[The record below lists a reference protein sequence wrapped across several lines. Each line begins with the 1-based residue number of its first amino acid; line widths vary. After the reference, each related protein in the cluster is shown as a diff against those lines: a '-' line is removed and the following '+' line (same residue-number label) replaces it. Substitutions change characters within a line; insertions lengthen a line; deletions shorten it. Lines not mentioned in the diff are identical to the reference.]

1 MMRNAIIWAAA
12 AAGYMILN
20 RLVRGYWNLG
30 GDLIVIVMA
39 VSAWL
44 IFRSALKKDAIVDD
58 REELSVKVAKASG
71 GVSWADRYAE

>member
-1 MMRNAIIWAAA
+1 MKKYIIAASAAA
-12 AAGYMILN
+12 AYLVMG
-20 RLVRGYWNLG
+20 RLLRGYWNLG

-58 REELSVKVAKASG
+58 REELPVKVAKASG
-71 GVSWADRYAE
+71 GVSWADRRAK

>member
-1 MMRNAIIWAAA
+1 MKKYIIAASAAA
-12 AAGYMILN
+12 AYLVMG
-20 RLVRGYWNLG
+20 RLLRGYWNLG

-58 REELSVKVAKASG
+58 REELPVKVAKASG
-71 GVSWADRYAE
+71 GVSWADRHAE

>member
-1 MMRNAIIWAAA
+1 MKKYIIAATI
-12 AAGYMILN
+12 AAGYIILC
-20 RLVRGYWNLG
+20 RLTRGYWNLG

-58 REELSVKVAKASG
+58 REELPVKVAKASG
-71 GVSWADRYAE
+71 GVSWADRHAE

>member
-20 RLVRGYWNLG
+20 RLIRGYWNLG

-58 REELSVKVAKASG
+58 REELPVKVAKASG
-71 GVSWADRYAE
+71 GVSWADRHAE

>member
-1 MMRNAIIWAAA
+1 MKKYIIAASAAA
-12 AAGYMILN
+12 AYLVMG
-20 RLVRGYWNLG
+20 RLLRGYWNLG

-58 REELSVKVAKASG
+58 REELPVKVDKASG
-71 GVSWADRYAE
+71 GVSWADRHAE